1 MFTNLIFAV
10 ELFAVSFSSTWS
22 LVVRLYSSEIQPS
35 RTRGSA
41 TALGQGM
48 NQMVNFVVAASGPVF
63 LAESSFGPYFLYGA
77 FTAFGTIVAFIYMPE
92 VNGISLER

>member
-1 MFTNLIFAV
+1 M
-10 ELFAVSFSSTWS
+10 
-22 LVVRLYSSEIQPS
+22 RLYSSEIQPS

-48 NQMVNFVVAASGPVF
+48 NQFVNFIVAVTGPLF

-77 FTAFGTIVAFIYMPE
+77 FTAFGTFVAYIYMPE